1 METVNVY
8 WNIRCKEIR
17 LQFYSRGIH
26 LNHAHNKLAGVSSG
40 MPGSAPFWN
49 PKQEKIMLL
58 HSHCCNNHHTEV
70 DDGGYEAPVECSLA
84 NIEDGG
90 DPVLDSLAQQC
101 HLVWARICNV
111 R

>member
-1 METVNVY
+1 
-8 WNIRCKEIR
+8 
-17 LQFYSRGIH
+17 
-26 LNHAHNKLAGVSSG
+26 
-40 MPGSAPFWN
+40 
-49 PKQEKIMLL
+49 MLL
-58 HSHCCNNHHTEV
+58 HSHCYNQHTKV

-84 NIEDGG
+84 NIENGG